1 MFQKVTAHMS
11 GEVGISFSNTDP
23 WAGFC
28 AIWHYQRVKR
38 DFRCCLTKLHF
49 FLLIEVHKN
58 SQNYGIYRYP
68 DTFCSS
74 VDASVEGRS
83 VQINTHKVGNK
94 WLFKRNLQHVRK

>member
-1 MFQKVTAHMS
+1 MGRFLCNLALSESKERFQVLSHKT
-11 GEVGISFSNTDP
+11 T
-23 WAGFC
+23 
-28 AIWHYQRVKR
+28 
-38 DFRCCLTKLHF
+38 F

-58 SQNYGIYRYP
+58 SQNYGIYRHP